1 MKNVNGL
8 ANAMRLVESACEKGE
23 ITIIGEGGMP
33 TPVELY
39 KKCVAYINKQYG
51 VDILNLV
58 LKENK
63 PCECN
68 GSCHTVIV
76 EIDEDEDKIL
86 YIDAG
91 VVNNVVDIILG
102 DTMGCL
108 SGSRHSNIVDE
119 IVDYYK
125 DMDGDCADDYNPD
138 HIADDIYDILSDNL
152 EMSDYDEDIVDE
164 MVAEIIS
171 KIYENGITTN

>member
-1 MKNVNGL
+1 MKNVSGL
-8 ANAMRLVESACEKGE
+8 AKAMALVESACKKGE
-23 ITIIGEGGMP
+23 ITIIGEGVRP
-33 TPVELY
+33 TAVELY
-39 KKCVAYINKQYG
+39 KKCVAFINKEYG

-58 LKENK
+58 LKEQK

-76 EIDEDEDKIL
+76 EVDEDEDKIL
-86 YIDAG
+86 CINAG
-91 VVNNVVDIILG
+91 AINNIVDIILG

-108 SGSRHSNIVDE
+108 SGGRHSNIVDE

-138 HIADDIYDILSDNL
+138 HIVDDIYDILSNNL

-164 MVAEIIS
+164 MIDEIIR
-171 KIYENGITTN
+171 KVYENGITTD

>member
-8 ANAMRLVESACEKGE
+8 ANAMRLVESACGKGE

-58 LKENK
+58 LKEQK

-76 EIDEDEDKIL
+76 EVDEGKIL
-86 YIDAG
+86 CIDAG
-91 VVNNVVDIILG
+91 AVNNVVDIVLG
-102 DTMGCL
+102 ETMGCL

-125 DMDGDCADDYNPD
+125 GMDGDCADDYNPD
-138 HIADDIYDILSDNL
+138 RIADDIYDILSDNL

-164 MVAEIIS
+164 MVDEIIRTV
-171 KIYENGITTN
+171 YENGITTN